1 MFKRLLPLACL
12 GFSACGM
19 MPGMNSGDGSG
30 TASTDA
36 PSSGS
41 QTATT
46 VVASTANAAA
56 AVATAASNPTDANVV
71 NASNAVAGAA
81 ASTATASAPGSK
93 SVTFDATRKLEYVD
107 VYVDMGDVNGQR
119 ALVPYL
125 MNPKDWN
132 LVGCDMTSLSAK

>member
-1 MFKRLLPLACL
+1 MRFLPEVHGGNTTRRLSRLDAVDAIFLVKSLAPSVLVGIMRGMFKRLLPLACL

-71 NASNAVAGAA
+71 IPRMR
-81 ASTATASAPGSK
+81 T
-93 SVTFDATRKLEYVD
+93 
-107 VYVDMGDVNGQR
+107 
-119 ALVPYL
+119 
-125 MNPKDWN
+125 W
-132 LVGCDMTSLSAK
+132 